1 MIYFVFCYFLYFVI
15 SFVFF
20 SDSMIKLFQCAKE
33 KIMCQSKCFTKL
45 ENGINYMK
53 FEGEI
58 TKIRKK
64 RNIKVMFL
72 KLKRFKIPKKGL
84 IKKNV
89 S

>member
-1 MIYFVFCYFLYFVI
+1 
-15 SFVFF
+15 
-20 SDSMIKLFQCAKE
+20 
-33 KIMCQSKCFTKL
+33 MCQSKCFTKL
-45 ENGINYMK
+45 ENGINYLK

-89 S
+89 SQITEIKFPKKGKKKILFK